1 MWGENPLLLLSPH
14 TLKETM
20 AHDTSE
26 LTTIVE
32 QYLTNIR
39 RIIASGGPTRQLS
52 IYPALNELFNAV
64 GATLR
69 RTVFAVQGLA
79 NQ

>member
-14 TLKETM
+14 TLKETI
-20 AHDTSE
+20 ARGTNE
-26 LTTIVE
+26 RNTIVE
-32 QYLTNIR
+32 QYLTYVR
-39 RIIASGGPTRQLS
+39 RIIASGGATGQLS

-69 RTVFAVQGLA
+69 PTVFAVQGLA